1 MTESR
6 FLKLLWIY
14 VAVTVASMI
23 AVFFP
28 DYSSELSAA
37 YDNEPESWLLQSWI
51 GWTVI
56 GGFAATWIVGLIGLF
71 YFKPWARSL
80 SLYSTLAGFLIFPLS
95 GPSLFSAIELG
106 LADGASIL
114 WGAILAISYFSPIR
128 DRFGR

>member
-23 AVFFP
+23 AVLFP
-28 DYSSELSAA
+28 DYSGELSAA

-56 GGFAATWIVGLIGLF
+56 GGFAATWIAGLIGLF

-114 WGAILAISYFSPIR
+114 WGAILAISYFSAISE
-128 DRFGR
+128 RFGR

>member
-14 VAVTVASMI
+14 VALTAASMI
-23 AVFFP
+23 AVFFHG
-28 DYSSELSAA
+28 YSDELSAA
-37 YDNEPESWLLQSWI
+37 YDNEPEPWLLQSWI

-56 GGFAATWIVGLIGLF
+56 GGFAVAWIAGLIGLF

-80 SLYSTLAGFLIFPLS
+80 SLYSTLAGFLLFPLS
-95 GPSLFSAIELG
+95 GPSLYSAIELA

-114 WGAILAISYFSPIR
+114 WGAILAISYFSSISE
-128 DRFGR
+128 RFGR